1 MLDCWGPSR
10 LAPMQDH
17 TGYSSDEADRGYDRP
32 QANGPTIAPS
42 SLGPRRSENGGS
54 GGGGGEE
61 ARLVNQVCTPGGMR
75 AHPSREDLRIF
86 VESVGSL
93 SGVVVAER
101 LEEKMVSPFWV
112 VSHQIAEHAL
122 ITASAVGHL

>member
-1 MLDCWGPSR
+1 MSPSL
-10 LAPMQDH
+10 LASIQDH

-54 GGGGGEE
+54 SGGGGEE

-93 SGVVVAER
+93 NGVVVAER
-101 LEEKMVSPFWV
+101 LEEKMVSLFWV
-112 VSHQIAEHAL
+112 LHRSGSMH
-122 ITASAVGHL
+122 